1 MSDEGRRVIKMES
14 ILALMA
20 GKSGGEVSD
29 LLAFLTQRDLTP
41 EEESVVQP
49 LAKAWLMSK
58 IPGLIDVKFEE
69 SEIYEKWIA
78 SQSKKLGGENVSI
91 APIPESEMAPINVVL
106 DTLRSNDATI
116 REQAAKA
123 AELEAKVEELEPYVG
138 KAEKLEKE
146 VEQLKSKIE
155 ALEAEK
161 AEQAGQIAEFAGKL
175 PVAEDEL
182 NATIKDIVT
191 KALKDAVASVPV
203 GAAAGAVAAE
213 GGEVNAAVEPEEE
226 TGGVPDDFGFGA
238 SGSDGGGFGF

>member
-29 LLAFLTQRDLTP
+29 LLAFLTQRDLNA

-58 IPGLIDVKFEE
+58 LPGLIDVEFEE

-78 SQSKKLGGENVSI
+78 SQSKKLGGDNVSI

-116 REQAAKA
+116 KEQAAKV

-146 VEQLKSKIE
+146 VEQLNSKIE

-182 NATIKDIVT
+182 NDTIKDIVT

-203 GAAAGAVAAE
+203 GAAAGAAAE
-213 GGEVNAAVEPEEE
+213 AGEANAAVEPEAEE
-226 TGGVPDDFGFGA
+226 EAGVPDDFGFGS
-238 SGSDGGGFGF
+238 SGADGGGFGF

>member
-29 LLAFLTQRDLTP
+29 LLAFLTQRDLNA

-58 IPGLIDVKFEE
+58 IPGLMNVEYQESDVFE
-69 SEIYEKWIA
+69 SWAA

-91 APIPESEMAPINVVL
+91 APITESEMAPINVVL

-116 REQAAKA
+116 SEQAEKI

-138 KAEKLEKE
+138 KSEKLEKE
-146 VEQLKSKIE
+146 VEQLKSKVE
-155 ALEAEK
+155 SLEAEK
-161 AEQAGQIAEFAGKL
+161 AEQAEKIAEFEGKL

-191 KALKDAVASVPV
+191 KALKDAVATVPV
-203 GAAAGAVAAE
+203 GAAAAAGAEAGEAA
-213 GGEVNAAVEPEEE
+213 AAEPEEE
-226 TGGVPDDFGFGA
+226 AGVPDSFGFGA
-238 SGSDGGGFGF
+238 SGSDGDGFGF